1 MEEVQGLREVAAA
14 GEELGV
20 GQRWLPRL
28 REQMAAVGGAVWM
41 KQRRV
46 GPDPKAVAK
55 DKGPPR
61 EVAKGKKKR
70 GRRMTKAT
78 WEGGCG

>member
-14 GEELGV
+14 EEALGV
-20 GQRWLPRL
+20 GQSWLPRL

-41 KQRRV
+41 EQRRV

-55 DKGPPR
+55 GKGPTR
-61 EVAKGKKKR
+61 KVTKGKTRR
-70 GRRMTKAT
+70 GRKMTKAT
-78 WEGGCG
+78 WEV